1 MKMIEFV
8 QKKILAGLM
17 IIVMF
22 GFSGQYLVN
31 LASADDSQSTIQ
43 ANAAYA
49 AARALQQYSH
59 THVLPLDQSTNYAR
73 LTNTPTDENVVMDR
87 NVNIAN
93 GQVYAAAKGMTIF
106 SEIHILGLDKFST
119 GYAGLTS
126 TSTDETVHMDR
137 NTQIALSMAQMDK
150 NNYKIALALAS
161 LSPHYVGIDQ
171 VSTTDETAR
180 DRNVLIQ
187 QGIAILEQQNADLA
201 AQLASLTTN
210 YAGSVSVSTDE
221 NGRDRQA
228 YIEKTLADSE
238 ARAIA
243 LLDETNVNVST
254 QHYVGLDNT
263 QTTDSNGRD
272 RNVLIAQGMDV
283 VNQKLVGCY
292 DADHPRTCNITTG
305 VNYAQYT
312 P

>member
-1 MKMIEFV
+1 MIEFV

-43 ANAAYA
+43 ANAANSA
-49 AARALQQYSH
+49 ANALLRYSH
-59 THVLPLDQSTNYAR
+59 THVLPLDQSTQYAGSVS
-73 LTNTPTDENVVMDR
+73 TPTDENVKIDR

-93 GQVYAAAKGMTIF
+93 GQVYATAKGMTIF
-106 SEIHILGLDKFST
+106 SIIHVLGLDKFST

-137 NTQIALSMAQMDK
+137 NVQIALARAQMDK
-150 NNYKIALALAS
+150 NNYQIGLALAK
-161 LSPHYVGIDQ
+161 LGPHYVGLDQ
-171 VSTTDETAR
+171 VSSTDETAR
-180 DRNVLIQ
+180 DRNALIA
-187 QGIAILEQQNADLA
+187 QGIVTLEQQNTDLA
-201 AQLASLTTN
+201 AQIASWTTN

-228 YIEKTLADSE
+228 YIEQTLADSE

-243 LLDETNVNVST
+243 LLDEMNVVSGT
-254 QHYVGLDNT
+254 HYVGLDNT
-263 QTTDSNGRD
+263 QTTDETGRD
-272 RNVLIAQGMDV
+272 RNTMISQGMDAV
-283 VNQKLVGCY
+283 SQKLVGCY
-292 DADHPRTCNITTG
+292 DEDHPRTCNITTG
-305 VNYAQYT
+305 ANYAQYT

>member
-1 MKMIEFV
+1 MIEFV

-22 GFSGQYLVN
+22 GFSGQYFVN

-43 ANAAYA
+43 KNAAISQ
-49 AARALQQYSH
+49 ARALLKYEH
-59 THVLPLDQSTNYAR
+59 THALPLDQSTKYAGSVS
-73 LTNTPTDENVVMDR
+73 TPTDENVVMDR

-93 GQVYAAAKGMTIF
+93 GQIYSQAKAMTIF
-106 SEIHILGLDKFST
+106 NEIHILGIDKFST
-119 GYAGLTS
+119 GYAGLTN
-126 TSTDETVHMDR
+126 TPTDTFVHMDR
-137 NTQIALSMAQMDK
+137 NTAIALAKANMDK
-150 NNYKIALALAS
+150 NNIKIIEALAS
-161 LSPHYVGIDQ
+161 IQPKYVGIDNTQ
-171 VSTTDETAR
+171 TTDSNGR

-243 LLDETNVNVST
+243 LLGEMNVSMGAK
-254 QHYVGLDNT
+254 YVGIDNT

-272 RNVLIAQGMDV
+272 RNVLIAEGRDA
-283 VNQKLVGCY
+283 VNQKIVGCY
-292 DADHPRTCNITTG
+292 DAEHPRTCNISSG
-305 VNYAQYT
+305 AAYAQYA

>member
-1 MKMIEFV
+1 MIEFV
-8 QKKILAGLM
+8 QKKIVAGLM

-22 GFSGQYLVN
+22 GFSGQYFVN

-43 ANAAYA
+43 QNAAIS
-49 AARALQQYSH
+49 AARALQKYSH
-59 THVLPLDQSTNYAR
+59 THVLPLDQSTQYAGS
-73 LTNTPTDENVVMDR
+73 TSTPTDETVKIDR

-93 GQVYAAAKGMTIF
+93 GQVYATAKGMTIF
-106 SEIHILGLDKFST
+106 SLIHVLGLDKFST

-137 NTQIALSMAQMDK
+137 NTKIALAQAQMDK

-161 LSPHYVGIDQ
+161 LSPHYVGINQ

-180 DRNVLIQ
+180 DRNALIA
-187 QGIAILEQQNADLA
+187 QGIATLEQQNSDLA
-201 AQLASLTTN
+201 AQIASWTTN
-210 YAGSVSVSTDE
+210 YAGSVSISTDE

-228 YIEKTLADSE
+228 YIEKTLVDSE
-238 ARAIA
+238 TRAIA
-243 LLDETNVNVST
+243 LLDEMNVVSGS
-254 QHYVGLDNT
+254 HYVGLDQT
-263 QTTDSNGRD
+263 QTTDENGRD

-283 VNQKLVGCY
+283 VNQKIVGCY
-292 DADHPRTCNITTG
+292 DEDHPRTCNITTG
-305 VNYAQYT
+305 ANYAQYT

>member
-1 MKMIEFV
+1 MIEFV
-8 QKKILAGLM
+8 QKKILAGIM

-43 ANAAYA
+43 QNAAIG
-49 AARALQQYSH
+49 AARALQNYADY
-59 THVLPLDQSTNYAR
+59 HVLPLDQSTNYAG
-73 LTNTPTDENVVMDR
+73 LVSTPTDENVVMDR

-93 GQVYAAAKGMTIF
+93 GQIYSQAKGMTIF
-106 SEIHILGLDKFST
+106 SEIHVLGLDKFST

-180 DRNVLIQ
+180 DRNVMIQ
-187 QGIAILEQQNADLA
+187 QGIATLEQQNTDLA

-243 LLDETNVNVST
+243 LLDEMNVVSG
-254 QHYVGLDNT
+254 QHYVGID
-263 QTTDSNGRD
+263 QVSTTDENARD
-272 RNVLIAQGMDV
+272 RNVLIAQGMDA

-292 DADHPRTCNITTG
+292 DADHPQTCNITTG
-305 VNYAQYT
+305 ANYAQYA

>member
-1 MKMIEFV
+1 MIEFV
-8 QKKILAGLM
+8 QKKIVAGLM

-43 ANAAYA
+43 QNAAIG
-49 AARALQQYSH
+49 AARALMKYSH
-59 THVLPLDQSTNYAR
+59 THVLPLDQSTKYAGSVS
-73 LTNTPTDENVVMDR
+73 TPTDENVKVDR

-106 SEIHILGLDKFST
+106 SLIHVLGLDKFST
-119 GYAGLTS
+119 GYAGSTS
-126 TSTDETVHMDR
+126 TPTDETVHMDR
-137 NTQIALSMAQMDK
+137 NTKIALARAQMDQ

-161 LSPHYVGIDQ
+161 LSPHYVGINQ

-180 DRNVLIQ
+180 DRNVLIA
-187 QGIAILEQQNADLA
+187 QGIATLEQQNTDLA
-201 AQLASLTTN
+201 AEIASWTTN
-210 YAGSVSVSTDE
+210 YAGSVSISTDE

-243 LLDETNVNVST
+243 LLDEMNVAT
-254 QHYVGLDNT
+254 GIHYVGLDQT
-263 QTTDSNGRD
+263 QTTDENGRN
-272 RNVLIAQGMDV
+272 RNTLIAQGMDAV
-283 VNQKLVGCY
+283 SQKLIGCY
-292 DADHPRTCNITTG
+292 DEDHPRTCNITTG
-305 VNYAQYT
+305 ANYAQYT

>member
-1 MKMIEFV
+1 MIEFV

-43 ANAAYA
+43 QNAAIS

-59 THVLPLDQSTNYAR
+59 THVSPLDQSTNYAG
-73 LTNTPTDENVVMDR
+73 LTNTPTDETVVLDR

-106 SEIHILGLDKFST
+106 SEIHVLGLDKFST
-119 GYAGLTS
+119 GYAGLAS

-150 NNYKIALALAS
+150 NNYRIALALAS
-161 LSPHYVGIDQ
+161 LSPNYVGIDQ
-171 VSTTDETAR
+171 VSTTDENAR

-187 QGIAILEQQNADLA
+187 QGIATLEQQNADLA

-210 YAGSVSVSTDE
+210 YAGSASVSTDE

-228 YIEKTLADSE
+228 YIEKTLASSE

-243 LLDETNVNVST
+243 LLDEMNVNVSG

-272 RNVLIAQGMDV
+272 RNVLIAQGMDA
-283 VNQKLVGCY
+283 VNQKIAGCY
-292 DADHPRTCNITTG
+292 DAAHPSTCNIATG
-305 VNYAQYT
+305 ANYAQ
-312 P
+312 

>member
-1 MKMIEFV
+1 MIEFV
-8 QKKILAGLM
+8 QKKIVAGLM

-43 ANAAYA
+43 QNAAVS
-49 AARALQQYSH
+49 AARALQKYSN
-59 THVLPLDQSTNYAR
+59 THVLPLDQSTNYTG
-73 LTNTPTDENVVMDR
+73 LTSTSTDETVAIDR

-93 GQVYAAAKGMTIF
+93 GEVYSQAKGMTIF
-106 SEIHILGLDKFST
+106 SEIHVLGLDKFST

-137 NTQIALSMAQMDK
+137 NTEIALAQAQMDT

-161 LSPHYVGIDQ
+161 LSPHYVGVDN

-180 DRNVLIQ
+180 DRNVLIA
-187 QGIAILEQQNADLA
+187 QGIATLEQQNTDLA
-201 AQLASLTTN
+201 AQIASWTTN
-210 YAGSVSVSTDE
+210 YAGLTSVSTDE

-243 LLDETNVNVST
+243 LLDEMNVVSG
-254 QHYVGLDNT
+254 QHYVGVDNVS
-263 QTTDSNGRD
+263 TTDETARD

-305 VNYAQYT
+305 ANYTQYA

>member
-1 MKMIEFV
+1 MIEFV
-8 QKKILAGLM
+8 QEKIVAGIM

-43 ANAAYA
+43 ANAAQSA
-49 AARALQQYSH
+49 AYALQHYAN
-59 THVLPLDQSTNYAR
+59 THALPLDQSTNYAGSVS
-73 LTNTPTDENVVMDR
+73 TPTDENVKVDR
-87 NVNIAN
+87 NVSIAN

-106 SEIHILGLDKFST
+106 SLIHVLGLDKFST

-126 TSTDETVHMDR
+126 TPTDETVHMDR
-137 NTQIALSMAQMDK
+137 NTQIALARAQMDQ

-161 LSPHYVGIDQ
+161 LSPHYVGINQ

-180 DRNVLIQ
+180 DRNTLIA
-187 QGIAILEQQNADLA
+187 QGIATLEQQNTDLA
-201 AQLASLTTN
+201 AQIASWTTN
-210 YAGSVSVSTDE
+210 YAGSVSISTDE

-243 LLDETNVNVST
+243 LLDEMNVVSG
-254 QHYVGLDNT
+254 QHYVGLD
-263 QTTDSNGRD
+263 QVATTDETARD
-272 RNVLIAQGMDV
+272 RNVLIAQGMDAV
-283 VNQKLVGCY
+283 SQKLVGCY
-292 DADHPRTCNITTG
+292 DEEHPRTCNITTG
-305 VNYAQYT
+305 ANYAQYT

>member
-1 MKMIEFV
+1 MIEFV
-8 QKKILAGLM
+8 QKKIVAGLM

-22 GFSGQYLVN
+22 GFSGQYFVN

-43 ANAAYA
+43 QNAAASAANALL
-49 AARALQQYSH
+49 RYSH
-59 THVLPLDQSTNYAR
+59 THALPLDQSTNYAGSVSTS
-73 LTNTPTDENVVMDR
+73 TNENVLVDR

-106 SEIHILGLDKFST
+106 SLIHVLGLDKFST

-137 NTQIALSMAQMDK
+137 NTQIALAQAQMDK

-180 DRNVLIQ
+180 DRTVLIQ
-187 QGIAILEQQNADLA
+187 QGIATLEQQNTDLA
-201 AQLASLTTN
+201 AQIASWTTN

-243 LLDETNVNVST
+243 LLDEMNVVSGS
-254 QHYVGLDNT
+254 HYVGLDQVT
-263 QTTDSNGRD
+263 TTDETARD
-272 RNVLIAQGMDV
+272 RNTMIAQGMDAV
-283 VNQKLVGCY
+283 SQKLVGCY

-305 VNYAQYT
+305 ANYTQYT

>member
-1 MKMIEFV
+1 MIEFV
-8 QKKILAGLM
+8 KKKILAGLM

-228 YIEKTLADSE
+228 YIEKTLASSE

>member
-1 MKMIEFV
+1 
-8 QKKILAGLM
+8 
-17 IIVMF
+17 MF

-31 LASADDSQSTIQ
+31 LASADDSWSDIQ
-43 ANAAYA
+43 RAAA
-49 AARALQQYSH
+49 VGQARALQKYEN
-59 THVLPLDQSTNYAR
+59 THALPLNQGTHYAGS
-73 LTNTPTDENVVMDR
+73 TNTPTDETVYRER
-87 NVNIAN
+87 NSGIDYGRA
-93 GQVYAAAKGMTIF
+93 YATAKGIAIF
-106 SEIHILGLDKFST
+106 DEIHSLGLDKFST

-126 TSTDETVHMDR
+126 TPTNEHVYMDR
-137 NTQIALSMAQMDK
+137 NTAIALAKANMDK

-161 LSPHYVGIDQ
+161 LRPHYVGLDITQ
-171 VSTTDETAR
+171 TTDSNGR

-187 QGIAILEQQNADLA
+187 QGIATLEQQNIDLA
-201 AQLASLTTN
+201 AQIASWTTN
-210 YAGSVSVSTDE
+210 YAGSASVSTDE

-243 LLDETNVNVST
+243 LLDEMNVVSG

-272 RNVLIAQGMDV
+272 RNVLIAQGMDA
-283 VNQKLVGCY
+283 VNQKVVGCY
-292 DADHPRTCNITTG
+292 DAEHPRTCNIG
-305 VNYAQYT
+305 SGAAYAQYA

>member
-1 MKMIEFV
+1 MIEFV
-8 QKKILAGLM
+8 QKKIVASLM

-31 LASADDSQSTIQ
+31 MASADDNQSTIR
-43 ANAAYA
+43 ANAANSA
-49 AARALQQYSH
+49 AQALQHYAN
-59 THVLPLDQSTNYAR
+59 THALPLDQSTKYAG
-73 LTNTPTDENVVMDR
+73 LTSTSTDENVLVDR
-87 NVNIAN
+87 TINIAN
-93 GQVYAAAKGMTIF
+93 GQVYSQAKGMTIF
-106 SEIHILGLDKFST
+106 SEIHVLGLDKFST

-137 NTQIALSMAQMDK
+137 NTEIALAQAQMDK

-161 LSPHYVGIDQ
+161 ISPQYVGINQ

-187 QGIAILEQQNADLA
+187 QGIATLEQQNTDLA
-201 AQLASLTTN
+201 VQIASWTTN
-210 YAGSVSVSTDE
+210 YAGLTSVSTDE

-243 LLDETNVNVST
+243 LLDEMNVVSGP
-254 QHYVGLDNT
+254 HYVGLD
-263 QTTDSNGRD
+263 QVSTTDENGRD
-272 RNVLIAQGMDV
+272 RNTMIAQGMDA

-292 DADHPRTCNITTG
+292 DADHPTTCNITTG
-305 VNYAQYT
+305 ANYAQYA

>member
-1 MKMIEFV
+1 MIEFV
-8 QKKILAGLM
+8 QKKIVAGLM

-43 ANAAYA
+43 ANAAQA
-49 AARALQQYSH
+49 AANALQHYAN
-59 THVLPLDQSTNYAR
+59 THVLPLDQSTNYAG
-73 LTNTPTDENVVMDR
+73 LTNTPTDETVNIDR

-93 GQVYAAAKGMTIF
+93 GHVYAAAKGMTIF
-106 SEIHILGLDKFST
+106 SEIHVLGLDKFST
-119 GYAGLTS
+119 GYAGLTN
-126 TSTDETVHMDR
+126 TPTDETVHMDR
-137 NTQIALSMAQMDK
+137 NTQIALAQAQMDK

-161 LSPHYVGIDQ
+161 LSPHYVGINQ

-180 DRNVLIQ
+180 DRNALIQ
-187 QGIAILEQQNADLA
+187 QGIATLEQQNTDLA
-201 AQLASLTTN
+201 AQIASWTTN
-210 YAGSVSVSTDE
+210 YAGSTSISTDE

-228 YIEKTLADSE
+228 HIEKTLADSE

-243 LLDETNVNVST
+243 LLDEMNVVSG

-272 RNVLIAQGMDV
+272 RNVLIAQGMDA

-292 DADHPRTCNITTG
+292 DEDHPRTCNITTG
-305 VNYAQYT
+305 ANYTQYT

>member
-1 MKMIEFV
+1 MIEFV

-22 GFSGQYLVN
+22 GFSGQHLVN
-31 LASADDSQSTIQ
+31 LALADDSQSTIQ
-43 ANAAYA
+43 QNAAASAANALM
-49 AARALQQYSH
+49 RYSH
-59 THVLPLDQSTNYAR
+59 THVLPLDQNTQYAGSVS
-73 LTNTPTDENVVMDR
+73 TPTDENVIMDR
-87 NVNIAN
+87 NVNIAL
-93 GQVYAAAKGMTIF
+93 GHVYAAAKGMTIF
-106 SEIHILGLDKFST
+106 SEIHVLGLDKFST
-119 GYAGLTS
+119 GYAGMTN
-126 TSTDETVHMDR
+126 TPTDETVHMDR
-137 NTQIALSMAQMDK
+137 NTQIALAQAQMDK

-180 DRNVLIQ
+180 DRNALIAT
-187 QGIAILEQQNADLA
+187 GIATLEQQNTDLA
-201 AQLASLTTN
+201 AQIASWTTN

-238 ARAIA
+238 ARAIS
-243 LLDETNVNVST
+243 LLDEMNVVSGV
-254 QHYVGLDNT
+254 HYVGLDQT
-263 QTTDSNGRD
+263 QTTDENGRN
-272 RNVLIAQGMDV
+272 RNTMIAQGMDTV
-283 VNQKLVGCY
+283 SQKLVGCY

-305 VNYAQYT
+305 ANYAQYT

>member
-1 MKMIEFV
+1 MIEFV

-43 ANAAYA
+43 QNAAIS
-49 AARALQQYSH
+49 AARALMKYSH
-59 THVLPLDQSTNYAR
+59 THVLPLDQGAKYAGS
-73 LTNTPTDENVVMDR
+73 TNTPTDETVRVDR

-119 GYAGLTS
+119 GYAGMTS
-126 TSTDETVHMDR
+126 TSTDEMVHMDR
-137 NTQIALSMAQMDK
+137 NTAIALAKANMDK
-150 NNYKIALALAS
+150 NNYRIALALANIG
-161 LSPHYVGIDQ
+161 PHYVGLDNTQ
-171 VSTTDETAR
+171 TTDSNGR

-187 QGIAILEQQNADLA
+187 EGIATLEQQNIDLA
-201 AQLASLTTN
+201 AQIASWTTN
-210 YAGSVSVSTDE
+210 YAGSASTSTDE

-243 LLDETNVNVST
+243 LLDEMNVVSG

-272 RNVLIAQGMDV
+272 RNVLIAEGRDA
-283 VNQKLVGCY
+283 VNQKIVGCY
-292 DADHPRTCNITTG
+292 DAEHPRTCNIG
-305 VNYAQYT
+305 SGAAYAQYA

>member
-1 MKMIEFV
+1 MIEFV
-8 QKKILAGLM
+8 QKKIVAGIM

-43 ANAAYA
+43 ANAAQSA
-49 AARALQQYSH
+49 ANALQHYSN
-59 THVLPLDQSTNYAR
+59 THVLPLDQSTNYAGSVS
-73 LTNTPTDENVVMDR
+73 TSTDENVKVDR

-106 SEIHILGLDKFST
+106 SLIHVLGLDKFST

-126 TSTDETVHMDR
+126 TPTDETVHMDR
-137 NTQIALSMAQMDK
+137 NTQLALARAQMDQ

-161 LSPHYVGIDQ
+161 LSPHYIGINQ
-171 VSTTDETAR
+171 VATTDETAR
-180 DRNVLIQ
+180 DRNALIA
-187 QGIAILEQQNADLA
+187 QGISTLEQQNADLA
-201 AQLASLTTN
+201 AQIASWTTN

-243 LLDETNVNVST
+243 LLDEMNVVSG
-254 QHYVGLDNT
+254 QHYVGLD
-263 QTTDSNGRD
+263 QVATTDETARD
-272 RNVLIAQGMDV
+272 RNVLIAQGMDAV
-283 VNQKLVGCY
+283 SQKLVGCY
-292 DADHPRTCNITTG
+292 DEEHPRTCNITTG
-305 VNYAQYT
+305 ANYAQYT

>member
-1 MKMIEFV
+1 
-8 QKKILAGLM
+8 M

-31 LASADDSQSTIQ
+31 LALADDSQSTIQ
-43 ANAAYA
+43 QNAAIG
-49 AARALQQYSH
+49 AARALQKYSH
-59 THVLPLDQSTNYAR
+59 THIAPLDQSTNYAGSIS
-73 LTNTPTDENVVMDR
+73 TSTDENVLVDR

-93 GQVYAAAKGMTIF
+93 GQIYSQAKGMTIF
-106 SEIHILGLDKFST
+106 SEIHVLGLDKFST

-161 LSPHYVGIDQ
+161 LSPHYVGIGQ
-171 VSTTDETAR
+171 VTTTDETAR
-180 DRNVLIQ
+180 DRNVMIQ
-187 QGIAILEQQNADLA
+187 QGIAILEQQNTDLA

-210 YAGSVSVSTDE
+210 YAGSTSVSTDE

-228 YIEKTLADSE
+228 YIVKTLADSE

-243 LLDETNVNVST
+243 LLDEMNVVSGP
-254 QHYVGLDNT
+254 HYVGLDQVT
-263 QTTDSNGRD
+263 TTDENARD
-272 RNVLIAQGMDV
+272 RNTMIAQGMDA

-292 DADHPRTCNITTG
+292 DAAHPSTCNIGTG
-305 VNYAQYT
+305 ANYTQYA

>member
-1 MKMIEFV
+1 MIEFV
-8 QKKILAGLM
+8 QKKILAGIM

-22 GFSGQYLVN
+22 GFSGQYIVN

-43 ANAAYA
+43 QNAAIS
-49 AARALQQYSH
+49 AARALQKYSH
-59 THVLPLDQSTNYAR
+59 THILPLDQSTKYAGSVS
-73 LTNTPTDENVVMDR
+73 TPTDENVVIDR

-93 GQVYAAAKGMTIF
+93 GHVYAAAKGMTIF
-106 SEIHILGLDKFST
+106 SLIHVLGLDKFST
-119 GYAGLTS
+119 GYAGSTS

-137 NTQIALSMAQMDK
+137 NTQIVLAKAQMDK

-161 LSPHYVGIDQ
+161 IKPHYVGLDNTQ
-171 VSTTDETAR
+171 TTDSSGR

-187 QGIAILEQQNADLA
+187 QGIATLEQQNIDLA
-201 AQLASLTTN
+201 AQIASWTTN
-210 YAGSVSVSTDE
+210 YAGSVSISTDE

-228 YIEKTLADSE
+228 HIETTLADSE

-243 LLDETNVNVST
+243 LLDEMNVNVST
-254 QHYVGLDNT
+254 DHYIGLDNT

-272 RNVLIAQGMDV
+272 RNVLIAQGMDAV
-283 VNQKLVGCY
+283 SQKLVGCY
-292 DADHPRTCNITTG
+292 DEDHPRTCNITTG
-305 VNYAQYT
+305 ANYEQYT

>member
-1 MKMIEFV
+1 MIEFV
-8 QKKILAGLM
+8 QKKIVAGLM

-43 ANAAYA
+43 ANAAQSA
-49 AARALQQYSH
+49 AYALQHYAN
-59 THVLPLDQSTNYAR
+59 THALPLDQSTNYAGSVS
-73 LTNTPTDENVVMDR
+73 TPTDEKVNVDR

-106 SEIHILGLDKFST
+106 SLIHVLGLDKFST

-126 TSTDETVHMDR
+126 TPTDETVHMDR
-137 NTQIALSMAQMDK
+137 NTEIALARAQMDQ

-161 LSPHYVGIDQ
+161 LSPHYVGINQ

-180 DRNVLIQ
+180 DRNALIA
-187 QGIAILEQQNADLA
+187 QGIATLEQQNTDLA
-201 AQLASLTTN
+201 AQIASWTTN

-243 LLDETNVNVST
+243 LLDEMNVVSG
-254 QHYVGLDNT
+254 QHYVGLD
-263 QTTDSNGRD
+263 QVVTTDETARD
-272 RNVLIAQGMDV
+272 RNVLIAQGMDAV
-283 VNQKLVGCY
+283 SQKLVGCY
-292 DADHPRTCNITTG
+292 DEEHPRTCNITTG
-305 VNYAQYT
+305 ANYAQYT

>member
-1 MKMIEFV
+1 
-8 QKKILAGLM
+8 M

-22 GFSGQYLVN
+22 GFSGQYFVN
-31 LASADDSQSTIQ
+31 LATADDSQSTIQ
-43 ANAAYA
+43 QNAAIS
-49 AARALQQYSH
+49 AARALQKYSH
-59 THVLPLDQSTNYAR
+59 THVLPLDQSTKYAGS
-73 LTNTPTDENVVMDR
+73 TSTPTDETVFLDR

-93 GQVYAAAKGMTIF
+93 GQVYSSAKGMTIF
-106 SEIHILGLDKFST
+106 SEIHVLGLDKIST

-126 TSTDETVHMDR
+126 TPTDETVHMDR
-137 NTQIALSMAQMDK
+137 NTQIALAMAQMDK

-161 LSPHYVGIDQ
+161 LSPHYVGINQ

-187 QGIAILEQQNADLA
+187 QGIATLEQQNADLA
-201 AQLASLTTN
+201 AQIASWTTH
-210 YAGSVSVSTDE
+210 YAGSVSISTDE
-221 NGRDRQA
+221 NGRNRQA

-238 ARAIA
+238 TRAIA
-243 LLDETNVNVST
+243 LLDEMNVVT
-254 QHYVGLDNT
+254 GQHYVGLDNT

-272 RNVLIAQGMDV
+272 RNVLIAQGMDA

-305 VNYAQYT
+305 ANYAQYA

>member
-1 MKMIEFV
+1 MIEFV
-8 QKKILAGLM
+8 QKKIIAGLM

-43 ANAAYA
+43 ANAAIA
-49 AARALQQYSH
+49 AANALQHYSN
-59 THVLPLDQSTNYAR
+59 THVLPLDQSTNYAGSIS
-73 LTNTPTDENVVMDR
+73 TPTDETVIMDR

-93 GQVYAAAKGMTIF
+93 GQVYSTAKGMTIF
-106 SEIHILGLDKFST
+106 SEIHVLGLDKFST

-137 NTQIALSMAQMDK
+137 NVQIALALAQMDK
-150 NNYKIALALAS
+150 NNYKIALALANIG
-161 LSPHYVGIDQ
+161 PHYVGIDQ
-171 VSTTDETAR
+171 VSSTDETAR

-187 QGIAILEQQNADLA
+187 QGIATLEQQNTDLA
-201 AQLASLTTN
+201 AQIASWTTN
-210 YAGSVSVSTDE
+210 YAGSTSTSTDE

-243 LLDETNVNVST
+243 LLDEMNVVSG
-254 QHYVGLDNT
+254 QHYVGLD
-263 QTTDSNGRD
+263 QVSTTDENARD
-272 RNVLIAQGMDV
+272 RNVLIAQGIDA
-283 VNQKLVGCY
+283 VNQKITGCY

-305 VNYAQYT
+305 ANYAQYT

>member
-1 MKMIEFV
+1 M

-22 GFSGQYLVN
+22 GFSGQYFVN

-43 ANAAYA
+43 NNAAISQ
-49 AARALQQYSH
+49 ARALLKYEH
-59 THVLPLDQSTNYAR
+59 THALPLDQSTKYAGSVS
-73 LTNTPTDENVVMDR
+73 TPTDENVVMDR

-93 GQVYAAAKGMTIF
+93 GQIYSQAKAMTIF
-106 SEIHILGLDKFST
+106 NEIHILGIDKFST
-119 GYAGLTS
+119 SYAGLAS

-137 NTQIALSMAQMDK
+137 NIAIALAKANMDK
-150 NNYKIALALAS
+150 NNIKIIEALAS
-161 LSPHYVGIDQ
+161 IQPKYVGIDNTQ
-171 VSTTDETAR
+171 TTDSNGR

-187 QGIAILEQQNADLA
+187 QGIAVLEQQNADLA

-210 YAGSVSVSTDE
+210 YAKLADSVTTDS

-243 LLDETNVNVST
+243 LLGEMNVSMGAK
-254 QHYVGLDNT
+254 YVGIDNT

-272 RNVLIAQGMDV
+272 RNVLIAEGRDA
-283 VNQKLVGCY
+283 VNQKIVGCY
-292 DADHPRTCNITTG
+292 DAEHPRTCNIG
-305 VNYAQYT
+305 SGAAYAQYA